1 MKLKMFRTILVRVWL
16 ELFDFSNCS
25 NKSKYYHDSNL
36 LVFGNMKR
44 WEEALLLKN
53 LSVYSK
59 KMCLFLVSSSSEYK
73 KTKGVGKN
81 AVAKLI
87 YNECKDV
94 LLIKKWID
102 AVYNNVWKS
111 W

>member
-1 MKLKMFRTILVRVWL
+1 MGGSVAI
-16 ELFDFSNCS
+16 
-25 NKSKYYHDSNL
+25 
-36 LVFGNMKR
+36 
-44 WEEALLLKN
+44 EEFVGLQR
-53 LSVYSK
+53 

-73 KTKGVGKN
+73 KAKGIGKN

-94 LLIKKWID
+94 LLIKKWIY